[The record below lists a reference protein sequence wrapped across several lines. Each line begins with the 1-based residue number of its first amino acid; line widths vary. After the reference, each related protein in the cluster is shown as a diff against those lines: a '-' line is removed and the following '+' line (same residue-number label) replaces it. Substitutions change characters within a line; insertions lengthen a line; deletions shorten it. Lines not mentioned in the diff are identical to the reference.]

1 MNDALQLKETRQ
13 KVDIDM
19 MMDRIQ
25 SPTFFITGKV
35 IIIIII
41 ILHLSFKENNYVYT
55 PFFPAQITQLIEPR
69 SNLAMPSVFSGGAG
83 SLI

>member
-1 MNDALQLKETRQ
+1 MKDALPLKETRQ
-13 KVDIDM
+13 KLDIDM

-35 IIIIII
+35 IIIII